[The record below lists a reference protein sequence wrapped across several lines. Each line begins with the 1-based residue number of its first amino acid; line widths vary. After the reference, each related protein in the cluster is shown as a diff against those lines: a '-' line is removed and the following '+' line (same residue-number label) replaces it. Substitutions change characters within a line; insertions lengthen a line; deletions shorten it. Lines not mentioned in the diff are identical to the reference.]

1 MSEVFLQ
8 AHRIEL
14 NRWIE
19 RYLQEDIGNGDITS
33 QFCIDSEIQSVA
45 QIIVRQKCI
54 VAGVSLAKLIIKY
67 YDSRIAMSTY
77 HRDGEEVN
85 SNDVFLELS
94 GPAISVLSIERL
106 LLNCIGRM
114 SAIAT
119 QTKKIVDKIKGTE
132 CQILDTRKT
141 TPGFRLAEKWAVKI
155 GGGQNH
161 RMGLYDVILIKD
173 NHIDFASGI
182 HNALERVENKLNDS
196 PNNIFVIVEARNLKE
211 VEAILKFRCVNRIL
225 LDNFSPNLIEKSVK
239 LIGKSVQIEVSG
251 NIKEDNVLD
260 FVIPGVDY
268 ISIGSITHSVPII
281 DLSLSRKL

>member
-8 AHRIEL
+8 ANRTEL
-14 NRWIE
+14 NRWIK
-19 RYLQEDIGNGDITS
+19 RYIQEDIGDGDITS
-33 QFCIDSEIQSVA
+33 QLCLYPEIQSIA
-45 QIIVRQKCI
+45 QIIVRQKCV
-54 VAGVSLAKLIIKY
+54 VAGVSLAKIIIEY
-67 YDSRIAMSTY
+67 HDPRISISTY
-77 HRDGEEVN
+77 HQDGEEIN
-85 SNDVFLELS
+85 SNDVLLELS
-94 GPAISVLSIERL
+94 GPAISIISIERL

-119 QTKKIVDKIKGTE
+119 QTKKIVDKIKRTR

-173 NHIDFASGI
+173 NHIDFAGGI
-182 HNALERVENKLNDS
+182 HKALEKVKRNLNKF
-196 PNNIFVIVEARNLKE
+196 PNNVFVIAEARDLKE
-211 VEAILKFRCVNRIL
+211 VEAILKFKCVNRIL
-225 LDNFSPNLIEKSVK
+225 LDNFSPSLIEEAVK

-251 NIKEDNVLD
+251 NIKEDNILD
-260 FVIPGVDY
+260 FALPGVDY

-281 DLSLSRKL
+281 DLSLLRSS